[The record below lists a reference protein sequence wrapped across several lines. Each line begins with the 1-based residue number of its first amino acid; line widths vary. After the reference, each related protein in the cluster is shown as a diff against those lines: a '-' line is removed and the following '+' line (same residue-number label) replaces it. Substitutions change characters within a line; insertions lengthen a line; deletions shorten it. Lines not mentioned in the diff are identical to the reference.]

1 MHIDLSEK
9 ITCFTG
15 ESGTGKSVLASA
27 VIFLFGDMAGG
38 IDEDTSVSARIS
50 SGGFKHLHSMGYE
63 IEDEFILKRY
73 VHKGRSRFSINE
85 KPINKNIVQTIFLNK
100 LITTRQNS
108 TYFTTD
114 TYLRLFDK
122 NYDLSEY
129 RAMYNGWKTVKNEF
143 YKLNNEIIRDKDK
156 YEYSKAIALRIK
168 KVKPL
173 KDEIEDLRMKLDS
186 KKSVEKLN
194 TINWEIDSLLNGE
207 GKLLETL
214 SLLKGLLNKKND
226 LEQTNIDNP
235 IDNFIE
241 SMKELNLAT
250 DNQIVNNADSIKKRL
265 SDLRMIEFTLK
276 LPLNEIIKRHA
287 QDELFIAKYEELK
300 FRISKIEKLM
310 NVKYDILI
318 KTAVGIHDRRVKIAI
333 GMGEKIKNS
342 LKLLGMDC
350 EIKFRF
356 TKIEPNTEGAD
367 SVNLLFSS
375 NPQMAADIVNKTA
388 SGGEKSRIA
397 LSMLSEYKNNKTLIA
412 DEIDD
417 GVSGKTAQKVG
428 NLLKA
433 LSSYQQIILI
443 THKPQIAALADIHYR
458 VEKRIENGQAVTQ
471 IKRLT
476 REERK
481 NELASLISTDSSSTE
496 AFEYA
501 EKLLS

>member
-85 KPINKNIVQTIFLNK
+85 KPINKNSVQTIFLNK

-114 TYLRLFDK
+114 TYLRLLDK

-129 RAMYNGWKTVKNEF
+129 RAIYNDWKTVKNEF

-156 YEYSKAIALRIK
+156 YEYSKAIALKIK
-168 KVKPL
+168 KIKPL

-235 IDNFIE
+235 IDNFTE

-300 FRISKIEKLM
+300 FRISKIAKLM

-433 LSSYQQIILI
+433 ISLYQQIILI